1 MPGRFPAQ
9 LPPKGWETNMP
20 DPDELAA
27 PAGRGR
33 KLRSPDPAVSGS
45 RSKSV
50 RPGDRFAF
58 ELDATTGAIIK
69 CEIIDAAG
77 MRRELSEDD
86 RANLAKSKMQG
97 RLEGLLERAFEA
109 GVASVLGARGET
121 EDPQETEEETELRRL
136 LLEPLLAQSIVAH
149 LVRRHILGSAILETL
164 IQYSIHPAHSET
176 DEKPTTPG
184 GGA

>member
-1 MPGRFPAQ
+1 MSA
-9 LPPKGWETNMP
+9 T
-20 DPDELAA
+20 DEFGA

-33 KLRSPDPAVSGS
+33 KLKSPDPAGPVSTAPA
-45 RSKSV
+45 V

-77 MRRELSEDD
+77 VRRELSEED
-86 RANLAKSKMQG
+86 RANLAKSKLHG

-109 GVASVLGARGET
+109 GIASVLGAREEQ
-121 EDPQETEEETELRRL
+121 EDPHETEEEAELRGL
-136 LLEPLLAQSIVAH
+136 LLEPLLKQSIVAG
-149 LVRRHILGSAILETL
+149 LVRRPVLGPAILETL
-164 IQYSIHPAHSET
+164 IQYSINPAHSET
-176 DEKPTTPG
+176 AESPATPG